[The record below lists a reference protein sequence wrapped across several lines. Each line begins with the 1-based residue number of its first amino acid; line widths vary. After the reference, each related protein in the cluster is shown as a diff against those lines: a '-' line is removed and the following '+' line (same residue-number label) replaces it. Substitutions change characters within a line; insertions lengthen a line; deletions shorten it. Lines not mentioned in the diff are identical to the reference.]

1 MQDILLLL
9 HSRLPSG
16 CVDKMYLVGGFIRD
30 TILGYEPSDL
40 DLVVEGG
47 AGEAALQIASLL
59 SGRMFEPDPSRAIYR
74 VVADIARIDL
84 EEAGRDGLRGNLQR
98 RDFTIDALALPLADC
113 LKPDWQR
120 YILDPCKGLDDLR
133 QKTVRAVSPTVM
145 QDDPLRCLR
154 AFRLAGKL
162 DLTIDSGTL
171 NLIREAGQ
179 LMVTVAPER
188 IWEELAGIL
197 SQDRAAGLLRLMD
210 SETGLLEAIIPEII
224 PLKGL
229 QQGGFHHE
237 DTWNHSLNVL
247 ESLESIVN
255 TPGIA
260 PQISDYLQAGTGG
273 NRTRLIIL
281 KLAAILHDI
290 GKPCCQK
297 PKEGGGYSFHGHD
310 RVGKQI
316 AVGISRRLR
325 VSSKEAELLRL
336 LVREHMSPLALYT
349 ISSSPSSRAL
359 RRLFLRS
366 GQDTI
371 GLLLLA
377 LADYMATRRGNP
389 EAINAYR
396 EFICR
401 ILTAFLTRGEEYIK
415 KTALLNGHEIQELLG
430 LKPSPLVGEALQA
443 LADAK
448 FDGLITTREDAV
460 AFLRR
465 WAAHSAGPYREE

>member
-1 MQDILLLL
+1 M
-9 HSRLPSG
+9 
-16 CVDKMYLVGGFIRD
+16 
-30 TILGYEPSDL
+30 
-40 DLVVEGG
+40 
-47 AGEAALQIASLL
+47 
-59 SGRMFEPDPSRAIYR
+59 
-74 VVADIARIDL
+74 
-84 EEAGRDGLRGNLQR
+84 
-98 RDFTIDALALPLADC
+98 
-113 LKPDWQR
+113 
-120 YILDPCKGLDDLR
+120 
-133 QKTVRAVSPTVM
+133 
-145 QDDPLRCLR
+145 
-154 AFRLAGKL
+154 
-162 DLTIDSGTL
+162 
-171 NLIREAGQ
+171 
-179 LMVTVAPER
+179 
-188 IWEELAGIL
+188 
-197 SQDRAAGLLRLMD
+197 
-210 SETGLLEAIIPEII
+210 
-224 PLKGL
+224 
-229 QQGGFHHE
+229 
-237 DTWNHSLNVL
+237 
-247 ESLESIVN
+247 
-255 TPGIA
+255 
-260 PQISDYLQAGTGG
+260 
-273 NRTRLIIL
+273 
-281 KLAAILHDI
+281 
-290 GKPCCQK
+290 
-297 PKEGGGYSFHGHD
+297 
-310 RVGKQI
+310 GKQI